1 MGIAELAPLHKK
13 QRLIRRH
20 QLANSKDPRVRQIH
34 NDLSEYQA
42 QRDKR
47 GSLKRGTNEWK
58 ECVEMDKLLAEV
70 KTNKIKGSAQTNRA
84 GLGYGPSKHKRR
96 IPSGP
101 KGEREQMLRVF
112 TEIEEEARIVRA
124 LTQKKHFSEWLKWQ
138 CALAV
143 DLSWQQLLHKQSDSF
158 LRFLLNSIEDS
169 LPTPSVLKCWRQAS
183 AGDGK
188 CPLGC
193 NYAGSLKHILCL
205 SLIHI

>member
-84 GLGYGPSKHKRR
+84 GLGYGPRR
-96 IPSGP
+96 RGILPDHSNVKVVDYWP
-101 KGEREQMLRVF
+101 
-112 TEIEEEARIVRA
+112 
-124 LTQKKHFSEWLKWQ
+124 TQQPHRRSRSPNWDCSQ
-138 CALAV
+138 
-143 DLSWQQLLHKQSDSF
+143 
-158 LRFLLNSIEDS
+158 
-169 LPTPSVLKCWRQAS
+169 
-183 AGDGK
+183 
-188 CPLGC
+188 
-193 NYAGSLKHILCL
+193 
-205 SLIHI
+205 

>member
-70 KTNKIKGSAQTNRA
+70 KTNKIKGSAQTK
-84 GLGYGPSKHKRR
+84 PRR
-96 IPSGP
+96 PWIWSLNAQTPHSIGP
-101 KGEREQMLRVF
+101 KR
-112 TEIEEEARIVRA
+112 
-124 LTQKKHFSEWLKWQ
+124 
-138 CALAV
+138 
-143 DLSWQQLLHKQSDSF
+143 
-158 LRFLLNSIEDS
+158 
-169 LPTPSVLKCWRQAS
+169 
-183 AGDGK
+183 
-188 CPLGC
+188 
-193 NYAGSLKHILCL
+193 
-205 SLIHI
+205 

>member
-1 MGIAELAPLHKK
+1 M
-13 QRLIRRH
+13 
-20 QLANSKDPRVRQIH
+20 
-34 NDLSEYQA
+34 
-42 QRDKR
+42 
-47 GSLKRGTNEWK
+47 
-58 ECVEMDKLLAEV
+58 
-70 KTNKIKGSAQTNRA
+70 
-84 GLGYGPSKHKRR
+84 
-96 IPSGP
+96 
-101 KGEREQMLRVF
+101 
-112 TEIEEEARIVRA
+112 RA

-193 NYAGSLKHILCL
+193 NYAGSLKHILCSCEIAHRSSNEAPKSRITWGHDSIL
-205 SLIHI
+205 LAISVHPLEVEIGARGAINPQSWQWMCKIMGFDSNTRDRLTHAVQDAAVHCSHMIFLCRFHKVWETRPLLDTYGWYGAAEASQ